1 MCACHTEIVKRSFV
15 CICQKLIRAVL
26 HVRGGC
32 EPCMCTRPQTN
43 LRKWGPQFSF
53 NATSAKFKCNTQTFV
68 ERCINT
74 NTHTHVYIHIYI
86 YIYIHVS
93 FQISPIEH
101 NTKTS
106 KAEDQRR
113 TIAGQ
118 TQDTR
123 ETNKRQ
129 TAGKR
134 KTNTRTQNTMVSG
147 GSLAPQPPNKPK
159 TSSSQSRSMA
169 SRE

>member
-53 NATSAKFKCNTQTFV
+53 NATSAKFKCNTQILI

-86 YIYIHVS
+86 YIYIYIYTS
-93 FQISPIEH
+93 LFKYLQL
-101 NTKTS
+101 NT
-106 KAEDQRR
+106 
-113 TIAGQ
+113 
-118 TQDTR
+118 TR
-123 ETNKRQ
+123 KQ
-129 TAGKR
+129 AKR
-134 KTNTRTQNTMVSG
+134 KTKQRANARQTQG
-147 GSLAPQPPNKPK
+147 HKIQWSLVA
-159 TSSSQSRSMA
+159 A
-169 SRE
+169 